1 MEGVSS
7 DRTGCC
13 HDSAANYVIRPDIVV
28 FPDPSRDKP
37 DVVSPGSSPASLIV
51 CKVGGW
57 LEGVLLRRRRL
68 FPRSTSS
75 DFEKKGRLLVVS

>member
-51 CKVGGW
+51 CKV
-57 LEGVLLRRRRL
+57 
-68 FPRSTSS
+68 PRSTSS
-75 DFEKKGRLLVVS
+75 NFEKKGGLLVVF